1 MNTRHW
7 PVILALLAIAV
18 LGSYLLYTEQLVREF
33 RIESE
38 VHTRMYA
45 LVQQG
50 LLSSEPG
57 AELEAL
63 TDLQAELMELGVPMV
78 AVNTEGEPYAV
89 ANLPF
94 DADLEDAGDRR
105 RILAF
110 VAQLDQRNPPIEEA
124 RIGSIHFGSPPVIG
138 RLRWAATLQVAGA
151 VLLLFVGIVV
161 VRGAL
166 RAERERLWSAMAR
179 ELAHQM
185 GTPLTSLKGWHEVLR
200 LPPGERA
207 QMASDARIAREVG
220 ADLDRLERVSR
231 RFELIGKPPGLAP
244 VKAEAV
250 LRELESY
257 LRPRLPKAGPG
268 VELRVRIAPRLPAL
282 QANQVLLVWALE
294 NLVKNSLDAL
304 AGRGGRIRV
313 SASHAGG
320 GVRFLVADNGPGID
334 PEVRETLFEPGVTT
348 KAGGWGVGL
357 SLARR
362 IIEESHEGKIRGG
375 SRQGGGAR
383 FEVRIPAA
391 GARRGLRKRREKRR
405 EEQRGARE
413 G

>member
-7 PVILALLAIAV
+7 PVVLALLAIAV

-38 VHTRMYA
+38 VHKRMYA
-45 LVQQG
+45 IVQQG
-50 LLSSEPG
+50 LLSTEPG

-63 TDLQAELMELGVPMV
+63 TDLQAELMKLGVPMV

-94 DADLEDAGDRR
+94 EANLSDPADRQRVMQL
-105 RILAF
+105 
-110 VAQLDQRNPPIEEA
+110 VAVLDQRNPPIVESSL
-124 RIGSIHFGSPPVIG
+124 GSIHFGSPPVIG
-138 RLRWAATLQVAGA
+138 RLRWAATLQVGGA
-151 VLLLFVGIVV
+151 VLLLFVGFVV
-161 VRGAL
+161 VRSAL
-166 RAERERLWSAMAR
+166 KAERERLWSAMAR

-200 LPPGERA
+200 LAPEERV

-231 RFELIGKPPGLAP
+231 RFELIGKPAALAP
-244 VKAEAV
+244 VKADAV

-257 LRPRLPKAGPG
+257 LRPRLPKAGPA
-268 VELRVRIAPRLPAL
+268 VELKVRVAPHLPPM
-282 QANQVLLVWALE
+282 QANHVLLVWALE
-294 NLVKNSLDAL
+294 NIVKNALDAL

-313 SASHAGG
+313 GASRAGT
-320 GVRFLVADNGPGID
+320 GVRFLVADDGPGIE
-334 PEVRETLFEPGVTT
+334 PEVRDSLFEPGVTT

-362 IIEESHEGKIRGG
+362 IVEEVHDGKLRGG
-375 SRQGGGAR
+375 NRPGGGAR
-383 FEVRIPAA
+383 FELRIPEA
-391 GARRGLRKRREKRR
+391 GTRRTLGKRRGK
-405 EEQRGARE
+405 GE